1 MQFGAPQCKSKS
13 AVTLAYRALMS
24 TTEKDGKVTSRAD
37 EGTEL
42 GHKEDFVD
50 ISSFDD
56 LLRASREQTGPQR
69 LLFVFAQAGVPDDAT
84 HEQRERF
91 EAGQGGTL
99 TPLMCVDKAPDE
111 LTSFSVLLE
120 EARQFGQ
127 AWDIVF
133 VASLSGTGSSGPT
146 SEQAQDSLQRM
157 VESIRSG
164 AVDRFIPFDVRGQPV
179 RFG

>member
-1 MQFGAPQCKSKS
+1 
-13 AVTLAYRALMS
+13 MS
-24 TTEKDGKVTSRAD
+24 TTAKDGKVYSRAA
-37 EGTEL
+37 ERTEL
-42 GHKEDFVD
+42 GHEEDFMI

-56 LLRASREQTGPQR
+56 LLRESLGQADKQR
-69 LLFVFAQAGVPDDAT
+69 LLFVFAKAGVPDDAT

-111 LTSFSVLLE
+111 VASFSVLLE
-120 EARQFGQ
+120 EAQQFGQ

-133 VASLSGTGSSGPT
+133 VASLSGTGNSGPT
-146 SEQAQDSLQRM
+146 SAQAQGPLQQM

-164 AVDRFIPFDVRGQPV
+164 AVDRFIPFDVRGQPI